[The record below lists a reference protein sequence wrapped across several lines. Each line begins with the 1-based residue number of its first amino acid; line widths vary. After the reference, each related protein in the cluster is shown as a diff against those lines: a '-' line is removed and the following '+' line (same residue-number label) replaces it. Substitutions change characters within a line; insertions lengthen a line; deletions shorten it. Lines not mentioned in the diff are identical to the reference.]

1 MKITWNRVKLA
12 LLTLL
17 VVIVAV
23 AFLYDPLDYD
33 RDPNRRLPADFQTYY
48 QQQLE
53 AGQQAGVR
61 PGNEV
66 RLVRFA
72 DRTEYTILFIHG
84 FGASRAGGEAVV
96 DVIANEL
103 QANTYYMRLPG
114 HGTNTADHAAHDFR
128 EYLDAT
134 EDAFAMLPRLGD
146 KIILIGSSTGALL
159 TTYLASKYPDRVY
172 AMIMASPLYEFANPS
187 TAMFDVPGGIYVVEA
202 LYGPDRSAAWD
213 DPRKQPGYED
223 HWQIDQKYRAVKNL
237 ADLRRY
243 IVSDT

>member
-66 RLVRFA
+66 R
-72 DRTEYTILFIHG
+72 
-84 FGASRAGGEAVV
+84 
-96 DVIANEL
+96 
-103 QANTYYMRLPG
+103 
-114 HGTNTADHAAHDFR
+114 
-128 EYLDAT
+128 
-134 EDAFAMLPRLGD
+134 
-146 KIILIGSSTGALL
+146 ALL
-159 TTYLASKYPDRVY
+159 EHPHTT
-172 AMIMASPLYEFANPS
+172 
-187 TAMFDVPGGIYVVEA
+187 
-202 LYGPDRSAAWD
+202 
-213 DPRKQPGYED
+213 DP
-223 HWQIDQKYRAVKNL
+223 
-237 ADLRRY
+237 
-243 IVSDT
+243 